1 MKQGDTQYKARY
13 NVHNNTTEIVIL
25 YRGLRVMSLEFFGQL
40 QPPAVK
46 EYASEAVDLLIQ
58 KGVIKSDVDRP

>member
-1 MKQGDTQYKARY
+1 MNEIGYKGRY
-13 NVHNNTTEIVIL
+13 NLYNNTTEIIIL
-25 YRGLRVMSLEFFGQL
+25 YKGCKVMSLEFYGQL